1 MGLPIV
7 HLFSS
12 GSLIPPKVQ
21 FWGSDGSKTSKLK
34 LCFLPYK
41 DNHHKETKLYLYVFV
56 SVKCEVLVME
66 SITELV
72 TNAASGTD
80 SLVNIAMGMTVNPV
94 VDAASCNIVSKFDG
108 EGSVDTTSLKLW

>member
-1 MGLPIV
+1 
-7 HLFSS
+7 
-12 GSLIPPKVQ
+12 
-21 FWGSDGSKTSKLK
+21 
-34 LCFLPYK
+34 
-41 DNHHKETKLYLYVFV
+41 
-56 SVKCEVLVME
+56 ME

-94 VDAASCNIVSKFDG
+94 VDAASCNIVSMFDG